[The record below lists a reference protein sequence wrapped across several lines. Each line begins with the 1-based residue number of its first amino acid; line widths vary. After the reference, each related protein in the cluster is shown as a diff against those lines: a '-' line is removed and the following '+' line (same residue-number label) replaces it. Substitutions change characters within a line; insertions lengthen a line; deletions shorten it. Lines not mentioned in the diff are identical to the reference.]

1 MSVWRTMARQRWFQ
15 VGLGSLVAAYLRLV
29 ARTTRSVMEPAD
41 AYTRVDADWPVI
53 LAIWHGQHFMGPF
66 LRRPKDRATVLVSR
80 HRDGEIN
87 AIAAEK
93 LGMETIRGSGDTG
106 GRFDRKGG
114 VGAFQAMRNA
124 LRENVTVVQTADVPK
139 IARVAGLGI
148 VMLARA
154 SGRPIYPVAVATSRR
169 YVVGNWDRTTV
180 NLPFGRRAAVWGEPV
195 RVPADA
201 DDAALEAYRRQ
212 VEENLNVATAR
223 AYAIVDRKTE
233 TESRG

>member
-1 MSVWRTMARQRWFQ
+1 MTLWRTMARQRWFQ
-15 VGLGSLVAAYLRLV
+15 VGLGSLAASYLRLV
-29 ARTTRSVMEPAD
+29 ARTTRTIMEPDNGYA
-41 AYTRVDADWPVI
+41 RVDADWPVI

-66 LRRPKDRATVLVSR
+66 LRRPKDRAAVLVSR

-124 LRENVTVVQTADVPK
+124 LRDNVTVVQTADVPK

-154 SGRPIYPVAVATSRR
+154 SGRPIYPVAIATSRR
-169 YVVGNWDRTTV
+169 YVLGNWDRTTV
-180 NLPFGRRAAVWGEPV
+180 NLPFGRRARGVGEPV

-201 DDAALEAYRRQ
+201 DDDALEAYRKQ
-212 VEENLNVATAR
+212 VEDNLNAVTAR
-223 AYAIVDRKTE
+223 AYALADRKTKN
-233 TESRG
+233 